1 MKVTQK
7 NVLSHFKNVSQKDAR
22 IIVRLCNGTID
33 LESFPEAQR
42 RIRECYNRPDNT
54 DITLNVVNKM
64 INGYGV
70 ESCEYESNA
79 LYSRDFISYVNMGDT
94 YATTILY
101 NPETCRFE
109 ISDWGS
115 LYETSPAWAAQ
126 NEIQEEE
133 Y

>member
-33 LESFPEAQR
+33 LESFPEAQN
-42 RIRECYNRPDNT
+42 RIRECYNRPDDT
-54 DITLNVVNKM
+54 DLTLTVLNK
-64 INGYGV
+64 ILSGYGV
-70 ESCEYESNA
+70 ESVEWESGA
-79 LYSRDFISYVNMGDT
+79 IYSSDFIQYVNFGDT

-101 NPETCRFE
+101 NPETCQYE
-109 ISDWGS
+109 IGDWGS
-115 LYETSPAWAAQ
+115 LYETSPAYNSQ
-126 NEIQEEE
+126 FENEEE